1 VATLSEARWAERDTS
16 PERIEAALRDL
27 LRERH
32 AENETLVPARVLNLI
47 VIADREWRGEVVNR
61 LERVGRYHPSRT
73 ILCTVEDGRKTIDGY
88 ATVSGEERGD
98 GAVGVLRESVEI
110 ALGPSHLSRIDTIID
125 PIVISEL
132 PTVVWSPHSR
142 DEAVETLLSIVD
154 VILIDTDDPVY
165 FDGPGAA
172 LSRAADLLDSNVDVV
187 DLAWLRTIAWRERL
201 AGSFADPSRVGMLDG
216 LRRIYVRHHRGSIVS
231 ALLLTGW
238 LSSRLGW
245 VPSTLEPAPGGAS
258 RAAAVRAEGGPSV
271 SIEFDPVAQSIRG
284 LAGVTVTG
292 SAGFSL
298 SFDRAPGG
306 LIAREQRAG
315 SKPRQWQLF
324 GASRGEGGILGEGV
338 RQALIRDQT
347 YGPALQAARSFS
359 P

>member
-1 VATLSEARWAERDTS
+1 MSEERWAERDTT
-16 PERIEAALRDL
+16 PERIEAALREL
-27 LRERH
+27 LRESH
-32 AENETLVPARVLNLI
+32 AADATLVPARVLNL
-47 VIADREWRGEVVNR
+47 VVVADREWRGEVVNR
-61 LERVGRYHPSRT
+61 LERVGRFHPSRT
-73 ILCTVEDGRKTIDGY
+73 ILCTVEDDRREIDGY
-88 ATVSGEERGD
+88 ATVSGDESHEG
-98 GAVGVLRESVEI
+98 GIGVLRESVEI
-110 ALGPSHLSRIDTIID
+110 ALGASHLSRLDTIID

-132 PTVVWSPHSR
+132 PTVLWSPHSQ
-142 DEAVETLLSIVD
+142 DVAVQALLPIVD

-172 LSRAADLLDSNVDVV
+172 LTRAAELLDSNVDVV

-201 AGSFADPSRVGMLDG
+201 AGSFSDPAREGLLDG
-216 LRRIYVRHHRGSIVS
+216 LRRIYVRHHHGSIVS

-245 VPSTLEPAPGGAS
+245 IPSELVPAAGGA
-258 RAAAVRAEGGPSV
+258 RQAAAVRSSGGPSV
-271 SIEFDPVAQSIRG
+271 SIEFDPVDQAIRG

-306 LIAREQRAG
+306 LLAHEQSAG
-315 SKPRQWQLF
+315 AKPREWQLF

-338 RQALIRDQT
+338 RQALIRDPT

>member
-1 VATLSEARWAERDTS
+1 VSEARWAEHDTS
-16 PERIEAALRDL
+16 PERIDAALREL

-32 AENETLVPARVLNLI
+32 AENEALVPARVLNLV

-73 ILCTVEDGRKTIDGY
+73 ILCTIEDDRRALDGY
-88 ATVSGEERGD
+88 ATVSGDVGSA
-98 GAVGVLRESVEI
+98 GGVGVLREWVEI
-110 ALGPSHLSRIDTIID
+110 SLGAVHTGRIDTIID
-125 PIVISEL
+125 PILIPEL

-142 DEAVETLLSIVD
+142 DEAVEALLPIAD

-172 LSRAADLLDSNVDVV
+172 LARAVELLDSDVDIV

-201 AGSFADPSRVGMLDG
+201 AGSFSDPARTGLLDG
-216 LRRIYVRHHRGSIVS
+216 LRRIYIRHHHGSIVS
-231 ALLLTGW
+231 SLLLTGW
-238 LSSRLGW
+238 LASRLGW
-245 VPSTLEPAPGGAS
+245 IPSPFEPAAGGAR
-258 RAAAVRAEGGPSV
+258 RATAARVGGGPSIGV
-271 SIEFDPVAQSIRG
+271 EFNPVAQSIRG

-292 SAGFSL
+292 SSGFSL

-306 LIAREQRAG
+306 LIAREQTAG
-315 SKPRQWQLF
+315 LKPRQWQLF
-324 GASRGEGGILGEGV
+324 GASRGEDGILGEGV
-338 RQALIRDQT
+338 RQALIRDHV

-359 P
+359 Q

>member
-1 VATLSEARWAERDTS
+1 MSEERWAEHDTT
-16 PERIEAALRDL
+16 PERIEAALREL
-27 LRERH
+27 LRESH
-32 AENETLVPARVLNLI
+32 AADASLVPARVLNL
-47 VIADREWRGEVVNR
+47 VVVADREWRGEVVNR

-73 ILCTVEDGRKTIDGY
+73 ILCTVEDDRREIDGY
-88 ATVSGEERGD
+88 ATVSGDDSHEG
-98 GAVGVLRESVEI
+98 GIGVLRESVEI
-110 ALGPSHLSRIDTIID
+110 ALGASHLSRLDTIID

-132 PTVVWSPHSR
+132 PTVLWSPHSQ
-142 DEAVETLLSIVD
+142 DEAVRALLPIVD

-172 LSRAADLLDSNVDVV
+172 LMRASELLDSNVDVV

-201 AGSFADPSRVGMLDG
+201 AGSFSDPAREGLLDG
-216 LRRIYVRHHRGSIVS
+216 LRRIYVRHHHGSIVS

-245 VPSTLEPAPGGAS
+245 IPSELVPAAGGVS
-258 RAAAVRAEGGPSV
+258 QAAAVRSSGGPSV
-271 SIEFDPVAQSIRG
+271 SIEFDPVDQAIRG

-298 SFDRAPGG
+298 SLDRAPGG
-306 LIAREQRAG
+306 LLAHEQGAG
-315 SKPRQWQLF
+315 AKPRQWQLF

-338 RQALIRDQT
+338 RQALIRDPT

-359 P
+359 R

>member
-1 VATLSEARWAERDTS
+1 MSEERWAEHDTT
-16 PERIEAALRDL
+16 PERIETALREL
-27 LRERH
+27 LRESH
-32 AENETLVPARVLNLI
+32 AADASLVPARVLNL
-47 VIADREWRGEVVNR
+47 VVVADREWRGEVVNR
-61 LERVGRYHPSRT
+61 LERVGRFHPSRT
-73 ILCTVEDGRKTIDGY
+73 ILCTVEDDRREMDGY
-88 ATVSGEERGD
+88 ATVSGDDAHEG
-98 GAVGVLRESVEI
+98 GIGVLRESVEI
-110 ALGPSHLSRIDTIID
+110 ALGASHLSRLDTIID

-132 PTVVWSPHSR
+132 PTVLWSPHSR
-142 DEAVETLLSIVD
+142 DEAVQALLPIVD

-172 LSRAADLLDSNVDVV
+172 LVRAAELLDSNVDVV

-201 AGSFADPSRVGMLDG
+201 AGSFSDPTRDGLLDG
-216 LRRIYVRHHRGSIVS
+216 LKRIYVRHHHGSIVS

-245 VPSTLEPAPGGAS
+245 IPSELVPGAGGAS
-258 RAAAVRAEGGPSV
+258 QAAAVRSSGGPSV
-271 SIEFDPVAQSIRG
+271 SIEFDPVDQAIRG

-306 LIAREQRAG
+306 LLAHEQSAG
-315 SKPRQWQLF
+315 AKPREWQLF

-338 RQALIRDQT
+338 RQALIRDPT

-359 P
+359 R

>member
-1 VATLSEARWAERDTS
+1 MSEERWAEHDTT
-16 PERIEAALRDL
+16 PERIETALREL
-27 LRERH
+27 LRESH
-32 AENETLVPARVLNLI
+32 AVDATLVPARVLNL
-47 VIADREWRGEVVNR
+47 VVVADREWRGEVVNR

-73 ILCTVEDGRKTIDGY
+73 IFCTVEDDRRTIDGY
-88 ATVSGEERGD
+88 ATVSGED
-98 GAVGVLRESVEI
+98 GRDGGIGVLRESVEI
-110 ALGPSHLSRIDTIID
+110 ALGAQHLSRLDTIID

-132 PTVVWSPHSR
+132 PTVLWSPHSL
-142 DEAVETLLSIVD
+142 DEAVQALLPIVD

-172 LSRAADLLDSNVDVV
+172 LTRASELLDSNVDVV

-201 AGSFADPSRVGMLDG
+201 AGSFSDPARESLLDG
-216 LRRIYVRHHRGSIVS
+216 LRRIYVRHHHGSIVS

-245 VPSTLEPAPGGAS
+245 IPSELVPAAGGVS
-258 RAAAVRAEGGPSV
+258 QAAAVRSSGGPSV
-271 SIEFDPVAQSIRG
+271 SIEFDPVDQAIRG

-298 SFDRAPGG
+298 SLDRAPGG
-306 LIAREQRAG
+306 LLAHEQSAG
-315 SKPRQWQLF
+315 AKPRQWQLF

-338 RQALIRDQT
+338 RQALIRDPT

-359 P
+359 R

>member
-1 VATLSEARWAERDTS
+1 MSEERWAEHDTT
-16 PERIEAALRDL
+16 PERIEAALREL
-27 LRERH
+27 LRESH
-32 AENETLVPARVLNLI
+32 AADASLVPARVLNL
-47 VIADREWRGEVVNR
+47 VVVADREWRGEVVNR
-61 LERVGRYHPSRT
+61 LERVGRFHPSRT
-73 ILCTVEDGRKTIDGY
+73 ILCTVEDDRREIDGY
-88 ATVSGEERGD
+88 ATVSGDDAHEG
-98 GAVGVLRESVEI
+98 GIGVLRESVEI
-110 ALGPSHLSRIDTIID
+110 ALGASHLSRLDTIID

-132 PTVVWSPHSR
+132 PTVLWSPHSR
-142 DEAVETLLSIVD
+142 DEAVQALLPIVD

-172 LSRAADLLDSNVDVV
+172 LARAAELLDSNVDVV

-201 AGSFADPSRVGMLDG
+201 AGSFSDPAREGLLDG
-216 LRRIYVRHHRGSIVS
+216 LRRIYVRHHHGSIVS

-245 VPSTLEPAPGGAS
+245 IPSELVPAAGGAS
-258 RAAAVRAEGGPSV
+258 QAAAVRSSGGPSV
-271 SIEFDPVAQSIRG
+271 SIEFDPVDQAIRG

-306 LIAREQRAG
+306 LLAHEQSAG
-315 SKPRQWQLF
+315 AKPREWQLF

-338 RQALIRDQT
+338 RQALIRDPT

-359 P
+359 R

>member
-1 VATLSEARWAERDTS
+1 MSEARWAEHDTS
-16 PERIEAALRDL
+16 PERIDAALREL

-32 AENETLVPARVLNLI
+32 AENNTLVPARALNLI

-73 ILCTVEDGRKTIDGY
+73 ILCTVEDDRRAIDGY
-88 ATVSGEERGD
+88 ATVSGDAAD
-98 GAVGVLRESVEI
+98 GGGVGVLRESVEI
-110 ALGPSHLSRIDTIID
+110 ALGAQHMGRLDTIID
-125 PIVISEL
+125 PIIITEL

-142 DEAVETLLSIVD
+142 DEAVEALLPIVD
-154 VILIDTDDPVY
+154 VVLIDTDDPVY

-172 LSRAADLLDSNVDVV
+172 LARAADLLESDVDVV

-201 AGSFADPSRVGMLDG
+201 AGSFSDPSRSGLLES
-216 LRRIYVRHHRGSIVS
+216 LRRIYVRHHHGSIVS

-238 LSSRLGW
+238 LASRLGW
-245 VPSTLEPAPGGAS
+245 IPSALEPAAGGAR
-258 RAAAVRAEGGPSV
+258 RAAAVRTEGGPSIG
-271 SIEFDPVAQSIRG
+271 IEFDPVEQSIRG

-292 SAGFSL
+292 SSGFSL
-298 SFDRAPGG
+298 SLDRAAGG
-306 LIAREQRAG
+306 LVAREQSAG

-324 GASRGEGGILGEGV
+324 GASRGEAGILGEGV
-338 RQALIRDQT
+338 RQALIRDPV